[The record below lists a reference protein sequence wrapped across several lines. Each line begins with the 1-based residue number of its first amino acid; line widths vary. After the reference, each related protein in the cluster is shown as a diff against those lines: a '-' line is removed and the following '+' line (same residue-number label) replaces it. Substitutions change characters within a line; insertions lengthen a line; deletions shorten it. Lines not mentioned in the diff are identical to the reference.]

1 MRAICFLSAGCF
13 LLAGPVSATVYHVPG
28 DVARI
33 TDALASSI
41 DGDVITV
48 LPGTYSPSTNGETF
62 PLEVL
67 HNVTLCGAG
76 MGVSILD
83 AEGTSSAVILKAS
96 SPRLSGFTITGGR
109 SSQGGGLLV
118 WDNTAP
124 EIDHNLVWANGAS
137 NVGSGAFIA
146 EGAAPHLHHNVF
158 WGNFD
163 IVPAS
168 GGDPHGLQFY
178 NAGGVVEQNLFGRG
192 DSNGL
197 HLNTSA
203 VIVRNNIFFENGI
216 EGVRGRGICA
226 VNGAMPVIAH
236 NVFFGNVR
244 GALLIAPSA
253 GDVSATLA
261 NDLSPQDAIYGN
273 LDADPGFVD
282 VSGYNWALT
291 AGSPAIDAGDP
302 ISPVDP
308 DGTRADVGPFSYTQ
322 ATSGLGDVNEEFRLQ
337 GAPNPFTSSTSL
349 NYRVERATRV
359 RLTIHDAGGRL
370 VAGLVDQVLDPGTH
384 VAGWDGTDQ
393 AGRRVA
399 RGVYFARLWTAKQT
413 RVEPLVLTR

>member
-1 MRAICFLSAGCF
+1 MRAICFLSAGC
-13 LLAGPVSATVYHVPG
+13 LLVAGPASAAVYRVPD

-33 TDALASSI
+33 ADALAFCV
-41 DGDVITV
+41 DGDVISV
-48 LPGTYSPSTNGETF
+48 APGTYAPSTNGDTF

-76 MGVSILD
+76 MGKSILD
-83 AEGTSSAVILKAS
+83 AEGTSSVVILKAS

-146 EGAAPHLHHNVF
+146 EGATPHVHHNVF
-158 WGNFD
+158 WDNVD

-178 NAGGVVEQNLFGRG
+178 NAGGVVEQNLIGRG

-197 HLNTSA
+197 HVNTST
-203 VIVRNNIFFENGI
+203 VIIRNNIFYENGI
-216 EGVRGRGICA
+216 EGIRGRGICA
-226 VNGAMPVIAH
+226 VNGAIPTIAH
-236 NVFFGNVR
+236 NLFFGNVR

-253 GDVSATLA
+253 GDVSATVA
-261 NDLSPQDAIYGN
+261 NDLSLGDAIYGN
-273 LDADPGFVD
+273 QDADPAFMD
-282 VSGYNWALT
+282 ADSQDWALT
-291 AGSPAIDAGDP
+291 ASSPAIDTGDP
-302 ISPVDP
+302 GSPRDP
-308 DGTRADVGPFSYTQ
+308 DGTLADVGPFYHPQ
-322 ATSGLGDVNEEFRLQ
+322 ATSGVVDANAGARFF
-337 GAPNPFTSSTSL
+337 GAPNPFTRSTSFS
-349 NYRVERATRV
+349 YRTSRTGRV
-359 RLTIHDAGGRL
+359 TLTIHDAAGRL
-370 VAGLVDQVLDPGTH
+370 VARLVDEVLEPGVYASPWTGIDQDGRG
-384 VAGWDGTDQ
+384 VAP
-393 AGRRVA
+393 
-399 RGVYFARLWTAKQT
+399 GVYFARLRMDGRA